1 MNEKT
6 RSAAP
11 RSAISLIIAP
21 RRLLSPG
28 DEAELQE
35 WLGHWRSQRA
45 WAWYGADLRGTF
57 TAEDELTVADALDL
71 ALSLTFHSD
80 VALVACS
87 APHETGREPERWL
100 AVRPDD
106 QVMQSLRDLYR
117 QCVIDAPT
125 VVRGLQGFTPTRRHR
140 RRRRNRNCR

>member
-1 MNEKT
+1 MNENA
-6 RSAAP
+6 RSATP

-21 RRLLSPG
+21 RRLLSPD

-35 WLGHWRSQRA
+35 WLGHWRSQRT
-45 WAWYGADLRGTF
+45 WTWHGADLRGTF
-57 TAEDELTVADALDL
+57 TADDELTEDDAVDL

-100 AVRPDD
+100 AMRPDD

-117 QCVIDAPT
+117 QCVVDAPT
-125 VVRGLQGFTPTRRHR
+125 VVRGLNGFVPGR
-140 RRRRNRNCR
+140 RRRRRTGRGH